1 MTVKLSG
8 NAVRQD
14 MPPWERPLGW
24 RWARRH
30 LLFLLVL
37 AAGVVL
43 RWLAQGA
50 YVPAII
56 YQDSE
61 HYLANSIHLAPGDFP
76 LGYSLLIKL
85 AMSIV
90 SDLAVLS
97 LLNHLFGL
105 VMGALIYVALVRR
118 GVAPWL
124 ATLGAAPVLL
134 DAYQLFI
141 EQMVMSDALFQL
153 LVVAGT
159 VALLWNGRPGLL
171 AAALC
176 GVSFAAAALTRD
188 VGQPLV
194 LAGVLYCLLAAGS
207 LGRRLATAGV
217 VAATFAVPMV
227 AAVAQANAV
236 SNDNGVSSEGDA
248 RKLYARVASV
258 ADCDT
263 LRLPEYER
271 VLCPP
276 PEAIRPHF
284 GSVIEFY
291 KVDAARRVRPPPGM
305 SPADVY
311 YDFIWRVVRHQPVD
325 VARAVGE
332 TFVRPFTEWGRTRRE
347 GEVPIDRW
355 QFSAVRGMWNDS
367 TPQIVEQW
375 GGSGPSTDVAKAEF
389 LQGYQLS
396 AGFTPGPVLLAGLV
410 LGMAGAAGL
419 GRASKS
425 GLRSACL
432 LWVVVGAG
440 LLLSADLYLFSWRYQ
455 LPALVTLPP
464 AGVLGLTALIGGR
477 MLVRDTALGQPAG
490 GSAGQGGHEQGN
502 DVRPAQPQGELD
514 DAQRVHDQHDRPEE
528 TQ

>member
-1 MTVKLSG
+1 
-8 NAVRQD
+8 
-14 MPPWERPLGW
+14 
-24 RWARRH
+24 
-30 LLFLLVL
+30 
-37 AAGVVL
+37 
-43 RWLAQGA
+43 
-50 YVPAII
+50 
-56 YQDSE
+56 
-61 HYLANSIHLAPGDFP
+61 
-76 LGYSLLIKL
+76 
-85 AMSIV
+85 
-90 SDLAVLS
+90 
-97 LLNHLFGL
+97 
-105 VMGALIYVALVRR
+105 
-118 GVAPWL
+118 
-124 ATLGAAPVLL
+124 
-134 DAYQLFI
+134 
-141 EQMVMSDALFQL
+141 
-153 LVVAGT
+153 
-159 VALLWNGRPGLL
+159 
-171 AAALC
+171 
-176 GVSFAAAALTRD
+176 
-188 VGQPLV
+188 
-194 LAGVLYCLLAAGS
+194 
-207 LGRRLATAGV
+207 
-217 VAATFAVPMV
+217 
-227 AAVAQANAV
+227 
-236 SNDNGVSSEGDA
+236 
-248 RKLYARVASV
+248 
-258 ADCDT
+258 
-263 LRLPEYER
+263 
-271 VLCPP
+271 
-276 PEAIRPHF
+276 
-284 GSVIEFY
+284 
-291 KVDAARRVRPPPGM
+291 M